1 MVTQALNWLQQHPW
15 SYLLVLPLGFVLL
28 LRSADWL
35 VDGAVE
41 LARRIGI
48 STLVIGLTI
57 VAFGTSA
64 PELAV
69 NLAAGLSGHPEL
81 SFGNVIGSN
90 IANIG
95 LVIGIGA
102 LIAPIDVHGRVVRLE
117 LPLLIIVSMIV
128 ILLAY
133 LPVTA
138 ITGPDGALVRGYSRV
153 DGALMLAGFL
163 GFCVLWF
170 KLGKKDTSDP
180 LAKEASQ
187 KAREESRQSVGSS
200 VAMVIAGLIGLVVA
214 GKMTEISAVGM
225 ARWLGFGE
233 AVIGMT
239 VVALATSLPELAVVV
254 SAARRGQTDLAV
266 GNVVGSNV
274 FNLLLVLAITA
285 IAAEVPL
292 PDQGGLYDLIV
303 MNVLTV
309 LLLLVAARYSKVH
322 RFEGVF
328 LVLLYVA
335 YMAYRVISEVVR

>member
-1 MVTQALNWLQQHPW
+1 
-15 SYLLVLPLGFVLL
+15 
-28 LRSADWL
+28 
-35 VDGAVE
+35 
-41 LARRIGI
+41 
-48 STLVIGLTI
+48 
-57 VAFGTSA
+57 
-64 PELAV
+64 
-69 NLAAGLSGHPEL
+69 
-81 SFGNVIGSN
+81 
-90 IANIG
+90 
-95 LVIGIGA
+95 
-102 LIAPIDVHGRVVRLE
+102 
-117 LPLLIIVSMIV
+117 
-128 ILLAY
+128 
-133 LPVTA
+133 
-138 ITGPDGALVRGYSRV
+138 
-153 DGALMLAGFL
+153 MLAGFL